1 VTRALVAALVMVT
14 AATAHAE
21 TTKMF
26 PLAGTGDT
34 PKEMT
39 HAIARVL
46 HGDVATVSIEDA
58 AGLLACDATETEC
71 LEAVAR
77 SVSAARIAYGS
88 LRTTPDGVEVTLVWL
103 DKTGRHEHAFALSGA
118 TTEELVSDLVDQAR
132 EVFDGKKRKPP
143 KSHLEPTFDTQPTPH
158 GETPPIGD
166 QPPEQPGASDGPT
179 KGTWAILISGL
190 GVTCVGAGFLVAA
203 NSLRGEVNSAP
214 TETSDDFDHLLAL
227 ENAGRL
233 RTEIGA
239 GLMIAG
245 GVTTAIGVVR
255 MVIQKQRA
263 SAREHSR
270 IQVKPES
277 GGASVVVSWRWP

>member
-1 VTRALVAALVMVT
+1 MRIALVAALVMLA
-14 AATAHAE
+14 AATARAE
-21 TTKMF
+21 STKMF

-77 SVSAARIAYGS
+77 SVSATRIAYGS

-103 DKTGRHEHAFALSGA
+103 DKTGRHEHAFALAGA
-118 TTEELVSDLVDQAR
+118 TTEDLVSDLVDQAR

-143 KSHLEPTFDTQPTPH
+143 TSRLEPTFDPPSPRP
-158 GETPPIGD
+158 ETAPVGD
-166 QPPEQPGASDGPT
+166 PPPEHPTASGGPT
-179 KGTWAILISGL
+179 TGTWAILISGL

-214 TETSDDFDHLLAL
+214 TETSEDFDHLLAL

-263 SAREHSR
+263 TAREHSR

-277 GGASVVVSWRWP
+277 GGASVVLSWRWP